1 MQHFVVNPWCFRKIK
16 VCHTTIRLFYIY
28 DICSPI
34 TSVHYVT
41 LSNIP
46 DHAIAHACWTL
57 FILYGFH
64 MSWTFNCLRTP
75 SLLFFGYIIL
85 YRDNQGIICIIE
97 SFSKPWF
104 WQHACQSRIK
114 QAVYW
119 LTAWWPRLASVWPK
133 MSLVWGANACNMQ
146 FSDGYLIKPLHQAR
160 WHSQNKEWLSPSL
173 EFTHPPMQVLP

>member
-1 MQHFVVNPWCFRKIK
+1 M
-16 VCHTTIRLFYIY
+16 IY
-28 DICSPI
+28 PQC
-34 TSVHYVT
+34 TLVYYVT

-46 DHAIAHACWTL
+46 DHAIHWVG

-75 SLLFFGYIIL
+75 SLLFLGYIIL
-85 YRDNQGIICIIE
+85 YRDNQGIIE
-97 SFSKPWF
+97 NLSKPWF

-133 MSLVWGANACNMQ
+133 LSLVWGANACNMQ

-160 WHSQNKEWLSPSL
+160 WHSQNKEWLSLNL